1 MRIVLFLIFS
11 FWIAILYAQNEAQKA
26 QLAKQY
32 LENAEYAKAEV
43 LYRELMQTNAQ
54 EESYI
59 MYYNACLIAQKKY
72 VESEKLL
79 SKKAKKNSLYALELG
94 YTYHEWGKMTDAERT
109 WLPLLK
115 PKNVNKDYFTTIGL
129 FFSQKNLPYWQIRTY
144 QEART
149 YFKDEYLFSEE
160 LIELYGETKDIT
172 QAVAEFVRLLK
183 KKPNEL
189 PMVQTKVT
197 NIINSDEDF
206 KKAEQG
212 ILQEIVQDEGNTTMK
227 ELLIWLYLQHKDYE
241 DALVQ
246 AKALDRLNKE
256 RGYRI
261 IEIAEVAEQ
270 NKNYNVAMEAFNYV
284 IQRYPNDM
292 YHEKA
297 SMGKAR
303 VSELQATEKNIPEL
317 NEIKTVIQNYK
328 NHIQQFGNTQKT
340 ADAVYRIAYLSV
352 FYLYDLDL
360 AKQYLEMLLNNSA
373 VASLKRVEALLLK
386 ADIAII
392 NNDFITAENIY
403 TEIEQQYKDA
413 VQGNL
418 AKFKHAQLSYYKGE
432 FELANSR
439 LKILK
444 YGTHNDIANDAL
456 KLSLFIQDNTIMDSN
471 TTVLRHYARAELLN
485 YQNKKEQAILSL
497 DSLIQKY
504 PMHPVIDDAWFL
516 KAKIYTSLNK
526 TDKAL
531 ACYQQITE
539 KYSSDIL
546 GDDALYLTAKIYDE
560 VYKQNQKALTLYQDF
575 LAKYPGSLYITQV
588 RKRIRELRG
597 EKLN

>member
-1 MRIVLFLIFS
+1 MSV
-11 FWIAILYAQNEAQKA
+11 WAQNENQKA

-32 LENAEYAKAEV
+32 LDNQEFEKAAQ
-43 LYRELMQTNAQ
+43 LYKELMEMNKQ
-54 EESYI
+54 EESYV
-59 MYYNACLIAQKKY
+59 MYYNACLLAQKKY
-72 VESEKLL
+72 SESEKLL
-79 SKKAKKNSLYALELG
+79 IKKTKKNPLYALELG
-94 YTYHEWGKMTDAERT
+94 YTYYEWGKMTDAERT

-115 PKNVNKDYFTTIGL
+115 PKNVNKDYFVTVST

-160 LIELYGETKDIT
+160 LIELYGETKNIT

-183 KKPNEL
+183 KKPSEL
-189 PMVQTKVT
+189 QMVQTKVT
-197 NIINSDEDF
+197 NIINSEEDF

-212 ILQEIVQDEGNTTMK
+212 VLQEITQDENNTVMK

-241 DALVQ
+241 NALIQ

-256 RGYRI
+256 KGYRI
-261 IEIAEVAEQ
+261 IDIAEVAEQ
-270 NKNYNVAMEAFNYV
+270 NKNYNVAIDAYNYV

-292 YHEKA
+292 YYEKA
-297 SMGKAR
+297 SMGKAH
-303 VSELQATEKNIPEL
+303 VSELQAIEKSTIDK
-317 NEIKTVIQNYK
+317 NEIQNVIQNYK
-328 NHIQQFGNTQKT
+328 NHIQQFGKNQKT
-340 ADAVYRIAYLSV
+340 ADAMYRIAYLSV
-352 FYLYDLDL
+352 FYLYDLNQ
-360 AKQYLEMLLNNSA
+360 AQQYIEDILVNTPITH
-373 VASLKRVEALLLK
+373 KKIEAQLLK
-386 ADIAII
+386 ADICII
-392 NNDFITAENIY
+392 KGDFITAENIY
-403 TEIEQQYKDA
+403 IEIEQQNKDA
-413 VQGNL
+413 VQANL

-444 YGTHNDIANDAL
+444 QGTHNDIANDAL

-485 YQNKKEQAILSL
+485 YQNKKELALLSL

-504 PMHPVIDDAWFL
+504 PTHAIIDDTWFL

-526 TDKAL
+526 MDKAL
-531 ACYQQITE
+531 SCYQEIMD
-539 KYSSDIL
+539 KYSNDIL
-546 GDDALYLTAKIYDE
+546 GDDALYLTAKIHE
-560 VYKQNQKALTLYQDF
+560 EIYKQIPKALSLYQDF
-575 LAKYPGSLYITQV
+575 LARYPGSLYTTEV

-597 EKLN
+597 EKIN

>member
-1 MRIVLFLIFS
+1 MRLVLFLIFS
-11 FWIAILYAQNEAQKA
+11 FLIGIIYAQNESQKT

-32 LENAEYAKAEV
+32 LENSEYAKAEV
-43 LYRELMQTNAQ
+43 LYKELMETNKQ
-54 EESYI
+54 EESYV
-59 MYYNACLIAQKKY
+59 MYYNTCLVAQKKY
-72 VESEKLL
+72 AESEKLL
-79 SKKAKKNSLYALELG
+79 SKKAKKNSLYSLELG
-94 YTYHEWGKMTDAERT
+94 YTYHEWGRMTDAEKA

-115 PKNVNKDYFTTIGL
+115 PKGVNKDYFITIGL
-129 FFSQKNLPYWQIRTY
+129 FFSQKNLLNWQIRTY
-144 QEART
+144 QEARA

-183 KKPNEL
+183 KKPSEL

-197 NIINSDEDF
+197 NIINSEEDF

-212 ILQEIVQDEGNTTMK
+212 ILQEVIQDENNTAMK

-241 DALVQ
+241 NALVQ

-261 IEIAEVAEQ
+261 VDIAEVAEQ
-270 NKNYNVAMEAFNYV
+270 NKNYGVSVEAYNYV
-284 IQRYPNDM
+284 IQRYPNDA
-292 YHEKA
+292 YHEKS

-303 VSELQATEKNIPEL
+303 VSEMQATEKSVPDP

-328 NHIQQFGNTQKT
+328 NHIQQFGSSQRTI
-340 ADAVYRIAYLSV
+340 DAMYRIAYLSV
-352 FYLYDLDL
+352 FYLYDLTQ
-360 AKQYLEMLLNNSA
+360 ASQYIETILNNTSTDI
-373 VASLKRVEALLLK
+373 KRVDALLLK
-386 ADIAII
+386 ADICVIK
-392 NNDFITAENIY
+392 NDFTTADNIY
-403 TEIEQQYKDA
+403 TELEQRYKDA

-418 AKFKHAQLSYYKGE
+418 AKFKHAQLSYFKGE

-456 KLSLFIQDNTIMDSN
+456 RLSLFIQDNTVMDSN
-471 TTVLRHYARAELLN
+471 TIVLRHFARAELLN
-485 YQNKKEQAILSL
+485 YQNKKEQAIQSL

-504 PMHPVIDDAWFL
+504 PSHSVIDDAWFL

-526 TDKAL
+526 PDKTL
-531 ACYQQITE
+531 SCYQQIIE
-539 KYSSDIL
+539 KYSTDIL

-560 VYKQNQKALTLYQDF
+560 VYKQSTKALALYQDF
-575 LAKYPGSLYITQV
+575 LVRYPGSLYVTQA

-597 EKLN
+597 EKIN

>member
-11 FWIAILYAQNEAQKA
+11 FWIAVIYAQNEAQKA
-26 QLAKQY
+26 QLAKQL

-43 LYRELMQTNAQ
+43 LYKELMQANTQ
-54 EESYI
+54 EESYV
-59 MYYNACLIAQKKY
+59 MYYNTCLVAQKKY
-72 VESEKLL
+72 GESEKLL
-79 SKKAKKNSLYALELG
+79 SKKARKNSLYALELG

-109 WLPLLK
+109 WMPLLR
-115 PKNVNKDYFTTIGL
+115 PKNANKDYFTTISL

-212 ILQEIVQDEGNTTMK
+212 ILQEVVQDENNTTMK

-241 DALVQ
+241 NALVQ

-261 IEIAEVAEQ
+261 VDIAEVAEQ
-270 NKNYNVAMEAFNYV
+270 NKNYTVAIEACNYV
-284 IQRYPNDM
+284 IQRYPNDI

-303 VSELQATEKNIPEL
+303 VSELQATEKSVPDP

-328 NHIQQFGNTQKT
+328 NHIQQFGTNQKT
-340 ADAVYRIAYLSV
+340 VDAMYRIAYLSV
-352 FYLYDLDL
+352 FYLYDLTQ
-360 AKQYLEMLLNNSA
+360 ASKYIESILNNTTTDIR
-373 VASLKRVEALLLK
+373 RVDALLLK

-392 NNDFITAENIY
+392 NNDFITADNIY
-403 TEIEQQYKDA
+403 TELEQRYKDA
-413 VQGNL
+413 VQGNIS
-418 AKFKHAQLSYYKGE
+418 KFKHAQLSYYKGE

-444 YGTHNDIANDAL
+444 HGTHNDIANDAL

-471 TTVLRHYARAELLN
+471 VTVLRHYARAELLS
-485 YQNKKEQAILSL
+485 YQNKKEQAIQSL

-504 PMHPVIDDAWFL
+504 PAHSVIDDTWFL

-526 TDKAL
+526 PDKAL

-546 GDDALYLTAKIYDE
+546 GDDALYLTAKMYDE
-560 VYKQNQKALTLYQDF
+560 VYKQNEKALTLYQDF
-575 LAKYPGSLYITQV
+575 LVKYPGSLYVTQV